1 MCSGSSA
8 TVFNSLAN
16 KLMGF
21 SITNSTVT
29 VFITLKTTFGLH
41 FVTWFS
47 HEEPAKGISA
57 PGSNCTVEAQ
67 PVLNA
72 LNYTI

>member
-1 MCSGSSA
+1 
-8 TVFNSLAN
+8 
-16 KLMGF
+16 MGF

-29 VFITLKTTFGLH
+29 VFITLETTFGLH